1 MGQRSYKDLTRILQ
15 ITGTWKEGRWR
26 ETMVDC
32 AGGRAGSIPGTT
44 TVQARILPPA
54 VLVSQIS
61 IQRKVN
67 IYNILQEIIQ
77 QEGELEEQGVQR
89 LVAIASKEM
98 RETLE
103 VVEPSPHPRNESRG

>member
-1 MGQRSYKDLTRILQ
+1 MGQRSNIRTLQ
-15 ITGTWKEGRWR
+15 ITGTWKEGRCR
-26 ETMVDC
+26 EMMVDC
-32 AGGRAGSIPGTT
+32 AGARAGSIPGTT
-44 TVQARILPPA
+44 AQARILPPA

-77 QEGELEEQGVQR
+77 QEGELEERGVQR

-103 VVEPSPHPRNESRG
+103 VVEPSPRSRNQPRG